1 MYRTAVCIVY
11 LFIVPL
17 SVGRDM
23 FGRAV
28 RWGRRSTTG
37 GRMTAKVGMRSIGP
51 LLLILAENP
60 NARPKVDAVFYVRSV
75 PSESPRS
82 PRTLLFS
89 IVCMY
94 AYARGTT

>member
-1 MYRTAVCIVY
+1 
-11 LFIVPL
+11 
-17 SVGRDM
+17 
-23 FGRAV
+23 
-28 RWGRRSTTG
+28 
-37 GRMTAKVGMRSIGP
+37 MTAKVGMRSIGP
-51 LLLILAENP
+51 LLLLILAENP
-60 NARPKVDAVFYVRSV
+60 NARPKVFYVRSV